1 MKGWIL
7 VESKGLA
14 GAAQLG
20 KWVHQAAKYA
30 GALPGKK

>member
-14 GAAQLG
+14 N
-20 KWVHQAAKYA
+20 A
-30 GALPGKK
+30 GALDEWIGVATKYAESLPAK